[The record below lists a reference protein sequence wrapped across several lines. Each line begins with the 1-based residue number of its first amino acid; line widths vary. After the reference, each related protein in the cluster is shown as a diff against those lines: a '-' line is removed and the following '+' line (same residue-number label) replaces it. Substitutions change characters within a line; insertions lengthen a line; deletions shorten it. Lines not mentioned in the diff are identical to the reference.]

1 MVPVMNHPDG
11 SEGEFKSLNRG
22 CFLTLLVLKIV
33 LSQFLSNQLVT
44 FMSIINLLSFIK
56 VLNKSL
62 ESYLPQTQIF

>member
-11 SEGEFKSLNRG
+11 SEGDRG